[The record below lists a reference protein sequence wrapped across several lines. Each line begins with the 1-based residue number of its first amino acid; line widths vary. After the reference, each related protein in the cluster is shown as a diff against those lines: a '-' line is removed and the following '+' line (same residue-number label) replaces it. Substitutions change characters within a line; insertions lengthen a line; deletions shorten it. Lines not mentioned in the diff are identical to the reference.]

1 MIKTEKEIRKML
13 NIVNANPAVHPVV
26 ALVFEWVLGIRSHED
41 SQLVLEFINQINVER
56 KNNSQTN

>member
-1 MIKTEKEIRKML
+1 MIKSEKEIRKML
-13 NIVNANPAVHPVV
+13 NIVNSNPAVHPVV

-56 KNNSQTN
+56 EKNSQTN